1 MNDKQHICED
11 EFDLFLQD
19 RMDQNQ
25 TIAFLEHIGACNF
38 CADQLEVHM
47 ASEMLPAP
55 RNFKDDLLTAT
66 KRPEIQLARRAQETS
81 KKMQLLFYS
90 LKVGT
95 AAAGALLL
103 LFLTMNFSG
112 MQALPKEQPTIK
124 WNNNNFSLT
133 DTLRDNMYKMSDN
146 MLDFSNNI
154 INMEVIKND
163 KKEK

>member
-1 MNDKQHICED
+1 MNDKHHICEE

-19 RMDQNQ
+19 RMDQEQ
-25 TIAFLEHIGACNF
+25 TINFLEHIGNCNF
-38 CADQLEVHM
+38 CADQFEIHM
-47 ASEMLPAP
+47 AEDMLPAP
-55 RNFKDDLLTAT
+55 RNFKDNLLTAT

-81 KKMQLLFYS
+81 KRMQLLFYS

-103 LFLTMNFSG
+103 LFLTMNFNP
-112 MQALPKEQPTIK
+112 MAELPKEQPTVK
-124 WNNNNFSLT
+124 WNDSGFSLT
-133 DTLRDNMYKMSDN
+133 DTLRDNMYKMSDS

-154 INMEVIKND
+154 INMEVKKND

>member
-1 MNDKQHICED
+1 MNDKLHISED
-11 EFDLFLQD
+11 EFDLFIQGN
-19 RMDQNQ
+19 MDQTQ

-38 CADQLEVHM
+38 CADQLEAHM
-47 ASEMLPAP
+47 TLDMLPAP
-55 RNFKDDLLTAT
+55 RSFKDNLLTAT

-81 KKMQLLFYS
+81 KRMQLLFYS

-103 LFLTMNFSG
+103 LFLTMNFTNMDG
-112 MQALPKEQPTIK
+112 LPKEQNSVK
-124 WNNNNFSLT
+124 WNEKNFSLT

-146 MLDFSNNI
+146 MLEFSNDI

>member
-1 MNDKQHICED
+1 MNDKLHISYEK
-11 EFDLFLQD
+11 FDLFIQGH
-19 RMDQNQ
+19 MDQNE
-25 TIAFLEHIGACNF
+25 TNAFLEHVGACNY

-47 ASEMLPAP
+47 SSDMLPAP
-55 RNFKDDLLTAT
+55 RNFKENLLTAT

-81 KKMQLLFYS
+81 KRMQLLFYG

-103 LFLTMNFSG
+103 LFLTMNFSA
-112 MQALPKEQPTIK
+112 MDELHKEQTTVR
-124 WNNNNFSLT
+124 WNEKNFSLT
-133 DTLRDNMYKMSDN
+133 STLRDNMYKMSDN
-146 MLDFSNNI
+146 MLNFSNNI

>member
-1 MNDKQHICED
+1 MNDKNHICKD
-11 EFDLFLQD
+11 DFDLFIQG

-25 TIAFLEHIGACNF
+25 TIAFLEHIGSCNF

-47 ASEMLPAP
+47 ALDMLPAP
-55 RNFKDDLLTAT
+55 RNFKDDLLSAT
-66 KRPEIQLARRAQETS
+66 KRPEIQLARKAQETS

-95 AAAGALLL
+95 AAVGAILL
-103 LFLTMNFSG
+103 LFLTMNLPG
-112 MQALPKEQPTIK
+112 MHDVPKEQPANR
-124 WNNNNFSLT
+124 WSDNSFSLT
-133 DTLRDNMYKMSDN
+133 DTLRDNMYKISDN
-146 MLDFSNNI
+146 MLDFSNDI

>member
-1 MNDKQHICED
+1 MNDKKHICKD
-11 EFDLFLQD
+11 EFDLFLEG

-25 TIAFLEHIGACNF
+25 TITFLEHIGTCNF

-47 ASEMLPAP
+47 ASDMLPAP

-81 KKMQLLFYS
+81 KKMQLFFYS

-95 AAAGALLL
+95 AAAGAILL
-103 LFLTMNFSG
+103 LFLTMYLPDTQD
-112 MQALPKEQPTIK
+112 MPKEQPTVK
-124 WNNNNFSLT
+124 WNDSSFSLT
-133 DTLRDNMYKMSDN
+133 DMLRDNMYKMSDN

-154 INMEVIKND
+154 INMEVFKND